1 MSRDRKGA
9 VPPGPLTADPL
20 PAGSLPDVRA
30 EFRARMDAAHAQDV
44 WAHFDGRIGVV
55 LAGGGGRGAYEA
67 GVLLAFQDARMP
79 THLITGAS
87 IGGINAA
94 SFAAHSQ
101 SFVGNAEPLLRTWTR
116 LTPLAV
122 GVDWTRYA
130 WKLAGIVIASAG
142 IGNIAEI
149 LLQKRGMDF
158 TLQHPLTTW
167 ALLAVIGFALLYA
180 YDSIPYFGYVVRH
193 QFNRARRRRD
203 GFHLDPRKALRSIG
217 ANVML
222 WGSVGG
228 LLVSLGA
235 LNFLKELMHPVIG
248 ATVVAGVTA
257 SILGRTFAP
266 RFLPSMLHK
275 FFRVPFRR
283 GLFRNFDRTRLLRR
297 TISEKKLR
305 ASPIRVVFPVTD
317 VNSGPAV
324 FFSNAS
330 AEDLARDPGAEP
342 GFAAE
347 VADPGD
353 MILALVA
360 TSALP
365 LAFEP
370 IQFRGRLLA
379 DGGLVAT
386 QPIRPAVRL
395 GADVLLLVSMEP
407 MGPKRH
413 PVKTFVDMGM
423 RALNILVMQ
432 NFMVDQKTLEGINA
446 ICEGAAA
453 SLGMR
458 PEEVAVDLGI
468 RRYRYIKSFTICPA
482 EPLDATILEF
492 GGPAAESAILRGYRD
507 ASEQVANFLE
517 YARTAHY
524 GGPKR
529 LLRLEAVPEARA
541 AI

>member
-1 MSRDRKGA
+1 MKETM
-9 VPPGPLTADPL
+9 PQ
-20 PAGSLPDVRA
+20 LPDVRA
-30 EFRARMDAAHAQDV
+30 EFRARMEAAHATEA

-94 SFAAHSQ
+94 SFAAHSNR
-101 SFVGNAEPLLRTWTR
+101 FVGNAEPLLRTWMR

-130 WKLAGIVIASAG
+130 WKLAGVVIASAG
-142 IGNIAEI
+142 IGNFLETW
-149 LLQKRGMDF
+149 LEMRGVHF
-158 TLQHPLTTW
+158 TLGHPLYTW
-167 ALLAVIGFALLYA
+167 SLLTVIGFALLYA
-180 YDSIPYFGYVVRH
+180 YDSIPYFGYVLRH

-203 GFHLDPRKALRSIG
+203 GFHLDPGKALRSIG
-217 ANVML
+217 ANTVL

-228 LLVSLGA
+228 LLISLGV
-235 LNFLKELMHPVIG
+235 LHFLKELMHPLVG
-248 ATVVAGVTA
+248 ATVAVGIAA
-257 SILGRTFAP
+257 SITGRLFAP
-266 RFLPSMLHK
+266 RFLDNLLHR
-275 FFRVPFRR
+275 FFRMPFRR

-297 TISEKKLR
+297 AISEKKLR
-305 ASPIRVVFPVTD
+305 ASPIRILFQATD

-324 FFSNAS
+324 YFSNAA
-330 AEDLARDPGAEP
+330 AEDLARDPGADP

-370 IQFRGRLLA
+370 IQFKGRLLA

-407 MGPKRH
+407 MGPKRN
-413 PVKTFVDMGM
+413 PVKTFVDMGL

-432 NFMVDQKTLEGINA
+432 NFLADHKTLEGINA
-446 ICEGAAA
+446 ICEGAAT
-453 SLGMR
+453 SLGLR

-468 RRYRYIKSFTICPA
+468 RRYRYVKSFTICPA
-482 EPLDATILEF
+482 QPLEATILEF
-492 GGPAAESAILRGYRD
+492 GGPAASRAILQGYQD
-507 ASEQVANFLE
+507 ACEQVASFLE
-517 YARTAHY
+517 YSRTARF

-529 LLRLEAVPEARA
+529 LLRLEAVPENASQRFP
-541 AI
+541 ISDRQ